1 MHVGTNAAWNS
12 FIHKMMAKWTSY
24 FRNLIVGSKRPTLV
38 VRYEDFQQDRVRE
51 VSRILDFLYFPYEHN
66 TLTERLQSDFDVFH
80 RKQHDEF
87 EAFTESQEQYIEQ
100 QLGALLQRLKTA
112 NSGVTFRIEEYLR
125 NPL

>member
-1 MHVGTNAAWNS
+1 M
-12 FIHKMMAKWTSY
+12 
-24 FRNLIVGSKRPTLV
+24 

-51 VSRILDFLYFPYEHN
+51 VSRILDFLYFPYERN
-66 TLTERLQSDFDVFH
+66 TLTEKLQSDFDVFQ

-100 QLGALLQRLKTA
+100 QLRALLRRLNMA

-125 NPL
+125 DPL